1 MQTVENEAA
10 TMFDGTGLLDRV
22 PDEPAEPA
30 LLADA
35 IDDTRLWVAVAAVAG
50 AGGTDAVGFALGAW
64 CGTDAHLQELDVVP
78 QWGRRGIGRR
88 LVAEVI
94 AWAGRNHRERLTL
107 TTFAEIP
114 WNAPFYAR
122 LGFSVLPVGS
132 WTDAHRVVW
141 EREREMG
148 LPMQQRVVMAVPTRD
163 PSG

>member
-1 MQTVENEAA
+1 M
-10 TMFDGTGLLDRV
+10 
-22 PDEPAEPA
+22 

-35 IDDTRLWVAVAAVAG
+35 IDDTRLWAATVAG
-50 AGGTDAVGFALGAW
+50 AGGTEAVVGFALGVW
-64 CGTDAHLQELDVVP
+64 CGADAHLQELDVVP
-78 QWGRRGIGRR
+78 HRGRRGIGRR

-141 EREREMG
+141 EHEREMG
-148 LPMQQRVVMAVPTRD
+148 LPMERRVVMAVPTRD